1 MSSVG
6 QHASDFGHS
15 GLVPE
20 REHDRQRSQTDTTR
34 MSRAE
39 IYGTFAFHSRG
50 PGVSTGINLKPYLM
64 F

>member
-20 REHDRQRSQTDTTR
+20 REHDRQPSQTDTTR
-34 MSRAE
+34 RGLKFMAHSHFTAE
-39 IYGTFAFHSRG
+39 FLVCLLGSI
-50 PGVSTGINLKPYLM
+50 
-64 F
+64 